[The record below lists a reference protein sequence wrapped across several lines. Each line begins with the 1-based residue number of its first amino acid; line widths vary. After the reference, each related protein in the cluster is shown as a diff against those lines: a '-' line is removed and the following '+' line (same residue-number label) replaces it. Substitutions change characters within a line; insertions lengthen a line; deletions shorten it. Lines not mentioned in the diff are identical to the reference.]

1 MKITK
6 KNIEKFREEFAQKMA
21 QEFEKEFGPIE
32 EIKKKYNEAE
42 WRVMMNSLKFKGVP
56 ETVENAAIA
65 LDMLYD
71 KWEDF
76 IDLEEYMASGDWQK
90 DYEAEEH
97 GELRKDIP
105 KDVLSQDELYNCLM
119 ELDEVLKDMRRLVRH
134 YKSPK
139 KEKNSQE

>member
-6 KNIEKFREEFAQKMA
+6 KNIEKFREEFAQKMV

-32 EIKKKYNEAE
+32 EIKKKYTEAE

-76 IDLEEYMASGDWQK
+76 IDLEAYMASGDWQK
-90 DYEAEEH
+90 DYETEER

-105 KDVLSQDELYNCLM
+105 KDVLSQDELYNTLT
-119 ELDEVLKDMRRLVRH
+119 ELDGVLKDMRRLVRH
-134 YKSPK
+134 YKTPK
-139 KEKNSQE
+139 KTRE

>member
-1 MKITK
+1 MKPTP
-6 KNIEKFREEFAQKMA
+6 KNIEKLREEFAQEMI

-32 EIKKKYNEAE
+32 EIKKKYTETE
-42 WRVMMNSLKFKGVP
+42 WRVMLNSLKFKGVP

-71 KWEDF
+71 KWEYF
-76 IDLEEYMASGDWQK
+76 IDLEQYMASGDWQK
-90 DYEAEEH
+90 DYEAEER

-105 KDVLSQDELYNCLM
+105 KDVLSQDELYNSLM

-134 YKSPK
+134 YKAPK
-139 KEKNSQE
+139 KEK

>member
-6 KNIEKFREEFAQKMA
+6 KNIEKFREEFAQKMV

-42 WRVMMNSLKFKGVP
+42 WRVMMNSYRFRGVP

>member
-1 MKITK
+1 MKPTPQ
-6 KNIEKFREEFAQKMA
+6 NIDKLREEFAQEMI

-32 EIKKKYNEAE
+32 EIKKKYTETE
-42 WRVMMNSLKFKGVP
+42 WRVMLNSLKFKGVP

-71 KWEDF
+71 KWEYF
-76 IDLEEYMASGDWQK
+76 IDLEQYMASGDWQK
-90 DYEAEEH
+90 DYEAEER

-105 KDVLSQDELYNCLM
+105 KDVLSQDELYNSLM

-134 YKSPK
+134 YKAPK
-139 KEKNSQE
+139 KEK

>member
-1 MKITK
+1 MKVTK
-6 KNIEKFREEFAQKMA
+6 KSIEKFRAEFQAQFIEA
-21 QEFEKEFGPIE
+21 LEKEFGPIE
-32 EIKKKYNEAE
+32 ELKKQYSEAE
-42 WRVMMNSLKFKGVP
+42 WRVMMNSYRFRGVP

>member
-6 KNIEKFREEFAQKMA
+6 KNIEKFREEFAQKMV

-76 IDLEEYMASGDWQK
+76 IDLEAYMSSGDWQK